1 MRQRRTEQAGSW
13 SHYSTTIL
21 PDFVDTDWK
30 DGIDTVSTWSSKGVA
45 GGTVAKNIK
54 ETKLGIEAQ
63 NEFETKNDPLFP
75 LWNMFLIAPQLMD
88 MLSSEVTTG
97 VSTGIGSVSA
107 VGAFWTSLIT
117 SGQTGSVEVI
127 SWLTSLMTESNMTIS
142 EAWGTV
148 LKTWATE
155 AGTSVPGLIKNAI
168 TNGFGAGAAIA
179 IILEMINGMIVS
191 KQMKP
196 IGEHWNKFVAETN
209 RAQQVVNTTYDE
221 ETGKLKYK
229 GYKLEGWKVVAT
241 GNDTVSISSATKDY
255 RGVQKVGEWNSNKT
269 ISAKG
274 AFSYEL
280 VEGTTT
286 LIPAEED

>member
-13 SHYSTTIL
+13 THYSTTIL

-30 DGIDTVSTWSSKGVA
+30 DGIDTVSNWSSKGAA

-88 MLSSEVTTG
+88 ILSSEVTTG
-97 VSTGIGSVSA
+97 VSIGIGSVSA
-107 VGAFWTSLIT
+107 VGGFWTSLIT
-117 SGQTGSVEVI
+117 AGQTGSVETI
-127 SWLTSLMTESNMTIS
+127 TWLTSLMTESNMTIS
-142 EAWGTV
+142 EAWSTV

-155 AGTSVPGLIKNAI
+155 AGTNVPGLIKSAI
-168 TNGFGAGAAIA
+168 TNGTGIGLAIA
-179 IILEMINGMIVS
+179 SILVMMNSIGVS
-191 KQMKP
+191 QKMKP
-196 IGEHWNKFVAETN
+196 LSKHWNKFVAETN

-229 GYKLEGWKVVAT
+229 GYKIEGWKVVAT
-241 GNDTVSISSATKDY
+241 GNDTVSISSAVKDY
-255 RGVQKVGEWNSNKT
+255 RGVQKVGEWNENKT
-269 ISAKG
+269 VSAKG